1 MLVLEN
7 AQQLVTGRSVPDWLT
22 LDAAALKGTVTRLPE
37 RHEMEQQIEEQLIV
51 EYYSR

>member
-7 AQQLVTGRSVPDWLT
+7 AQSLVSGRQVPEWLT
-22 LDAAALKGTVTRLPE
+22 LDAAALRGTVTRLPE

>member
-1 MLVLEN
+1 VLEN
-7 AQQLVTGRSVPDWLT
+7 AQSLVSGRSVPEWLV
-22 LDAAALKGTVTRLPE
+22 LDAGALRGTVTRLPE

>member
-1 MLVLEN
+1 
-7 AQQLVTGRSVPDWLT
+7 
-22 LDAAALKGTVTRLPE
+22 VTRLPE